1 MSEPARATPA
11 IGDALSEAR
20 RKTQRPQPRPGPTG
34 MLGLQRL
41 AGNAAVNALMAA
53 KTKAPGEEATGKIDS
68 ALTEMRGSDPVIA
81 TVEAGLKAAEAAGVP
96 VQLEGPKPPA
106 SALAVTTTGF
116 GPEAVAPPRPA
127 RPPKPVAPGNALGK
141 ASAKAGGAAHG
152 GASRGGGAAG
162 PAAAS
167 PGAVASAGA
176 TALSS
181 DQLNQPPVPPSHI
194 APEHDP
200 AFQQVAG
207 GVKRV
212 AADKRAHPPAAS
224 QAQQAQGAAL
234 APSDDAAGQAKAAK
248 VDTMDSQQAGSFD
261 KKAFIAAVK
270 AAIEAKSPKNL
281 KEAETAR
288 RAKPIRSR
296 ARSKAL
302 SARANRTRRK
312 TSRALPRPRRTR
324 PRRSPNLS
332 LR

>member
-1 MSEPARATPA
+1 MNRLPLRAGREGA
-11 IGDALSEAR
+11 SIA
-20 RKTQRPQPRPGPTG
+20 PQP
-34 MLGLQRL
+34 
-41 AGNAAVNALMAA
+41 AAASAAVM
-53 KTKAPGEEATGKIDS
+53 I
-68 ALTEMRGSDPVIA
+68 RG
-81 TVEAGLKAAEAAGVP
+81 
-96 VQLEGPKPPA
+96 
-106 SALAVTTTGF
+106 
-116 GPEAVAPPRPA
+116 
-127 RPPKPVAPGNALGK
+127 
-141 ASAKAGGAAHG
+141 
-152 GASRGGGAAG
+152 AG

-281 KEAETAR
+281 KEAESASGNSRWPPRPTRHRVKPDRGQR
-288 RAKPIRSR
+288 RANETIRR
-296 ARSKAL
+296 AIA
-302 SARANRTRRK
+302 TR
-312 TSRALPRPRRTR
+312 
-324 PRRSPNLS
+324 
-332 LR
+332 